1 MRMDARSG
9 REETEIPA
17 SSEQGR
23 SDPDSLLRKAL

>member
-17 SSEQGR
+17 SSEQSR
-23 SDPDSLLRKAL
+23 SDQDSFLRKAL